1 MRCQYFRPRRAD
13 APDHRHRMGRGA
25 PEESSVEQTMGRYG
39 RRGTKWF
46 SFDLL
51 VDPEHPITVGV
62 IIGDFI
68 GSGLGLW

>member
-1 MRCQYFRPRRAD
+1 
-13 APDHRHRMGRGA
+13 MGRGA